1 VGNHIINLNSLNNT
15 DILARLIAKNLFPK
29 AIVLLWGEMGSG
41 KTTFAK
47 SLCSGLGVQTEKV
60 TSPTYTIA
68 NIYQGLLPIFH
79 IDLFRLSSSQ
89 ELEDFDRN
97 DLISDE
103 GITIVEWPKLILS
116 FLTDEPLINLKFE
129 TVSSYTRR
137 VELESNFNDFDKI
150 FTILK
155 NDNIFKNN

>member
-1 VGNHIINLNSLNNT
+1 MANQIINLNSLKNT
-15 DILARLIAKNLFPK
+15 DLLARLIAKNLFPK

-47 SLCSGLGVQTEKV
+47 SLCSELGVQAENV

-89 ELEDFDRN
+89 EMEDFDRQ
-97 DLISDE
+97 DLITNE
-103 GITIVEWPKLILS
+103 GITIVEWPELILS
-116 FLTDEPLINLKFE
+116 FLTDEPLINIKFE
-129 TVSSYTRR
+129 TTSNNTRQ
-137 VELESNFNDFDKI
+137 VQLDSKFEDFDSIFSILKQEKI
-150 FTILK
+150 FQ
-155 NDNIFKNN
+155 

>member
-1 VGNHIINLNSLNNT
+1 MGNHIINLNSLNNT

-41 KTTFAK
+41 KTTFA
-47 SLCSGLGVQTEKV
+47 
-60 TSPTYTIA
+60 
-68 NIYQGLLPIFH
+68 
-79 IDLFRLSSSQ
+79 
-89 ELEDFDRN
+89 N
-97 DLISDE
+97 DLITDE

-137 VELESNFNDFDKI
+137 VELESNFKDFDKI
-150 FTILK
+150 FTSLK
-155 NDNIFKNN
+155 KDNIFKNN